1 MTIMKLPVFL
11 KQTALRTGAIFLV
24 KAIGLAV
31 RIPLYRL
38 LGSEGTGIYQIVY
51 SIFGF
56 ALTLLTGGFPTTLA
70 LMTAKDRKRGLQFFK
85 GLIIPFLLL
94 GFCSASLCY
103 VIAPKLAYYLGDSRL
118 TFPIRCLAPALL
130 IIPLLQLYRGFLQ
143 GIESYGEVSTSEL
156 IEQAIRAGTMLLLVI
171 VWMKYG
177 IHAAAG
183 GAVLGAFTGAF
194 VALCFLWMW
203 QFSKKMS
210 FNTVSGTITESIRWA
225 VLGPGVFFFF
235 KSSFVI
241 AATRL
246 VTPTSDL
253 LDALIIPA
261 RLQISGLS
269 QADAVGI
276 FGEISG
282 MASIIVYLP
291 TILTAALS
299 YTIASK
305 LTANWQNNKRE
316 DFIERSN
323 LSLEVG
329 WFWGIGSTVFL
340 LFQADELSSLIFG
353 NEEAAQAIR
362 FMSFVPIVVGMR
374 ELTTTILWA
383 MDQKRAPLVGSL
395 LGLASS
401 AIAAYFLTAI
411 PGFGY
416 AGAAIS
422 VFAFEFVPLLW
433 NAVMVQKR
441 CKGAFPATNLIAGLL
456 LLLVIALFYD
466 PFDAFLL
473 HVGLDSAI
481 VRSLGGTLFFTIC
494 IVLYM
499 FFRIR
504 KKTGDR

>member
-1 MTIMKLPVFL
+1 MKLPVFL

-38 LGSEGTGIYQIVY
+38 LGPEGTGIYQIVY

-70 LMTAKDRKRGLQFFK
+70 LMTAKDPKRGSQFFK
-85 GLIIPFLLL
+85 GVVIPFLLL
-94 GFCSASLCY
+94 GVCSGVLCY
-103 VIAPKLAYYLGDSRL
+103 VIAPVLADYLGDRHL

-143 GIESYGEVSTSEL
+143 GIESYGDVSTSEL
-156 IEQAIRAGTMLLLVI
+156 IEQAVRAGTMLLLVI

-183 GAVLGAFTGAF
+183 GAAFGAFTGAF
-194 VALCFLWMW
+194 AALCFLWVC
-203 QFSKKMS
+203 QPSKKPIS
-210 FNTVSGTITESIRWA
+210 SITVSGTFTESSIRWA
-225 VLGPGVFFFF
+225 VLGPGILFFI

-241 AATRL
+241 TLTRL

-261 RLQISGLS
+261 RLQLSGLS
-269 QADAVGI
+269 PSDAVGV

-282 MASIIVYLP
+282 MASITVYLP

-305 LTANWQNNKRE
+305 LTANWQNNKRR
-316 DFIERSN
+316 DFIERSS

-340 LFQADELSSLIFG
+340 LFHADELSKLIFG
-353 NEEAAQAIR
+353 NEGAAQAIR
-362 FMSFVPIVVGMR
+362 YMSFAPIVVGMR

-383 MDQKRAPLVGSL
+383 MDEKRTPLVGSL
-395 LGLASS
+395 LGLVCS
-401 AIAAYFLTAI
+401 AITAYYLTAI

-433 NAVMVQKR
+433 NAVAVQKR
-441 CKGAFPATNLIAGLL
+441 CKGAFPATHLFGGLL
-456 LLLVIALFYD
+456 FLLAIAFFYA

-473 HVGLDSAI
+473 HIGLDSAI
-481 VRSLGGTLFFTIC
+481 IRSLGGTLFFTIC
-494 IVLYM
+494 IILYM
-499 FFRIR
+499 FFRFR
-504 KKTGDR
+504 KKLGNR